1 MQEWIFSD
9 SASDIN
15 RSAKHDTGTFPFGRT
30 GTKFEY
36 YSRYLY
42 RRQAWQTEKN
52 LLFCLWKK
60 KLSNLII
67 IDVTKEITL
76 GEERIYFS
84 QHFIHLSHTYY
95 VYDIQTITK

>member
-1 MQEWIFSD
+1 MTRELFHLVELEQNLNIT
-9 SASDIN
+9 ADIYTED
-15 RSAKHDTGTFPFGRT
+15 RHDKQKKTC
-30 GTKFEY
+30 
-36 YSRYLY
+36 YSVC
-42 RRQAWQTEKN
+42 E
-52 LLFCLWKK
+52 KK